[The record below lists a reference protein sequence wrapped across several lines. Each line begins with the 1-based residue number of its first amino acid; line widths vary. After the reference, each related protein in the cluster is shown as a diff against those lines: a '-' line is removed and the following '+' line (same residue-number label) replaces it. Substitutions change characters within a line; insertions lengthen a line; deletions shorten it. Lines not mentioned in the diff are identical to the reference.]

1 MKSILVLCFLILQLS
16 LSAQEINQS
25 YMSPGPDSLL
35 QAKQFMFHFS
45 NNNFLKNNEYFN
57 SYTEG
62 LTFFGSNFQPEI
74 SYAFTSNT
82 RLSAG
87 LFARYFYGKEK
98 FNSLLPLI
106 RFEYEPW
113 KGSRLIFGQ
122 LYGLLDHQLLE
133 PMYSSDNYFMRNPE
147 YGIQFMHAREY
158 GNASV
163 WISWD
168 RFILPGDNQ
177 KEEISAGFNSRLK
190 LIKEASK
197 KKLDL
202 QIQGVIHHFG
212 GQVDASDAPL
222 ETRLNLAGGLIFAS
236 PLPAFKGFQMEAA
249 AFAIQAADQSST
261 TTIPYKKGYA
271 LYSYAQLKYHWARL
285 MMSYFHG
292 KYFFSP
298 LGEPL
303 FESVSS
309 YNKLYY
315 RDNRS
320 IFGQKLLFDHR
331 IAEGIDLG
339 FRFESY
345 IDLTTNSVDFC
356 YGLNIKTSA
365 SWILGRIGR
374 SKS

>member
-1 MKSILVLCFLILQLS
+1 MKNLLVLCFLLLQLS
-16 LSAQEINQS
+16 LSSQEINQS
-25 YMSPGPDSLL
+25 YISPGPDTML

-57 SYTEG
+57 PYTEG
-62 LTFFGSNFQPEI
+62 LTFFGSNLQPEI
-74 SYAFTSNT
+74 TYAFTSNT

-87 LFARYFYGKEK
+87 FYARYFYGKEK
-98 FNSLLPLI
+98 FNSLLPVI

-122 LYGLLDHQLLE
+122 LYGLLDHKLLE
-133 PMYSSDNYFMRNPE
+133 PIYSSDNYFMRNPE
-147 YGIQFMHAREY
+147 YGVQFMHEREY

-177 KEEISAGFNSRLK
+177 KEEISAGFNSSFRLLK
-190 LIKEASK
+190 NADR

-202 QIQGVIHHFG
+202 QFQGVIHHFG
-212 GQVDASDAPL
+212 GQVDTSDEPL
-222 ETRLNLAGGLIFAS
+222 ETRLNLAGGLVFAS
-236 PLPAFKGFQMEAA
+236 PLPQLSGLQVEAA
-249 AFAIQAADQSST
+249 AFAIQSADQSSK

-271 LYSYAQLKYHWARL
+271 LYSYAQLKYNWARL
-285 MMSYFHG
+285 MLSYFHG

-309 YNKLYY
+309 LNILYY

-320 IFGQKLLFDHR
+320 IFGQKLLLDHR

-345 IDLTTNSVDFC
+345 YDLERSSIDFC

-365 SWILGRIGR
+365 SWVLGKIARN
-374 SKS
+374 KQ